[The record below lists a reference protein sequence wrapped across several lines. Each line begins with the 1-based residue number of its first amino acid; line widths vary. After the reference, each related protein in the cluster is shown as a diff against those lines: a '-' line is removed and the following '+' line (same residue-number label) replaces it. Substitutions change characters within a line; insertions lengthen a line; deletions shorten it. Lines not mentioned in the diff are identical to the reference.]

1 MPTVLPLSITVVFAP
16 PPKSVPSSLTP
27 SQLMA
32 RKPLVRGAAGGLA
45 PLLTPPMAASKAFN
59 AVSAPPEVLVPPT
72 PLNDCGVPTVIGLPG
87 ASGASSTST
96 VVTAVSVLVIGVAVS
111 KTCSVTLKVVSAPP
125 EPDSSANVCVSET
138 VYEVAPVLVIG

>member
-59 AVSAPPEVLVPPT
+59 AVSDGLLKAPSTATGNVTEVM
-72 PLNDCGVPTVIGLPG
+72 
-87 ASGASSTST
+87 
-96 VVTAVSVLVIGVAVS
+96 
-111 KTCSVTLKVVSAPP
+111 VTLPANRQRSSKLSSCSRFFSRGLRCEVFLDDGRRNRRDRERNMQESPSGWGSGSAQGSP
-125 EPDSSANVCVSET
+125 NR
-138 VYEVAPVLVIG
+138 